1 MTAFDTTIMLFS
13 IGSGSLACYL
23 VAAKLADLLFF
34 FIWSDTISTTK
45 KQVSVVQKQVRYGLS
60 YKSLR

>member
-23 VAAKLADLLFF
+23 VAAKLAAILFF
-34 FIWSDTISTTK
+34 FIWSDTISTTR
-45 KQVSVVQKQVRYGLS
+45 KQVSVGHKLARYG
-60 YKSLR
+60 

>member
-34 FIWSDTISTTK
+34 FI
-45 KQVSVVQKQVRYGLS
+45 
-60 YKSLR
+60 

>member
-13 IGSGSLACYL
+13 IGSGSLAWYL

>member
-13 IGSGSLACYL
+13 IGPGSLACYL
-23 VAAKLADLLFF
+23 VAAKLADLPFF

-45 KQVSVVQKQVRYGLS
+45 KQVSVDQKQVRYGLS